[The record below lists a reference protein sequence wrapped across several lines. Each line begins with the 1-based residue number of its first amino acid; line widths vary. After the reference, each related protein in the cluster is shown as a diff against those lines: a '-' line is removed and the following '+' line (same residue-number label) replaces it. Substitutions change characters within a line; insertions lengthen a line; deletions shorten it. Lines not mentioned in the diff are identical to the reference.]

1 LAARQLFRKKQHPL
15 VGRTDGW
22 SHRRREAL
30 DKTPLTDRL
39 TIAPKAGTGISA
51 LEGAIFA
58 ELPASSEMEQ
68 FQAVRTSSVI
78 FAQILNQVANDAKQ
92 LWFLRTHHPEVS
104 QLRHQIEK
112 R

>member
-39 TIAPKAGTGISA
+39 TIAPEAGTESIA
-51 LEGAIFA
+51 LR
-58 ELPASSEMEQ
+58 
-68 FQAVRTSSVI
+68 V
-78 FAQILNQVANDAKQ
+78 
-92 LWFLRTHHPEVS
+92 
-104 QLRHQIEK
+104 
-112 R
+112 